1 MAVAAAAL
9 GDSLVRMTT
18 TAPAAAEQLADVRD
32 MFVVHRS
39 FRREF
44 RLIPQLIR
52 EVAPGDTARAAVVAG
67 HARLILRGLD
77 LHHTGEDDLLW
88 PKLLER
94 AAPSADL
101 IHRMEAQHHRV
112 EQLIAELGQA
122 LPRWEAEARPA
133 VSEEVAST
141 FDALR
146 DALLEHLDDEE
157 RHILPIAERH
167 ITQKEWEG
175 LGEHGMHK
183 VKAAELPILFGAVLE
198 EATPDER
205 TMMLRVVP
213 PPVRLLVRTVF
224 AWQYRRYVKKVRGV

>member
-1 MAVAAAAL
+1 MTSTSSAA
-9 GDSLVRMTT
+9 T
-18 TAPAAAEQLADVRD
+18 EQLTDVRD
-32 MFVVHRS
+32 MYVVHRT

-44 RLIPQLIR
+44 ALIPGLIR
-52 EVAPGDTARAAVVAG
+52 SVPAGDTARAAVVAG
-67 HARLILRGLD
+67 HARLILGGLD
-77 LHHTGEDDLLW
+77 MHHTGEDALLW

-112 EQLIAELGQA
+112 EELIAQLDEA

-146 DALLEHLDDEE
+146 VALMEHLDDEE

-167 ITQKEWEG
+167 ITPQEWAG
-175 LGEHGMHK
+175 LGEHGMAK
-183 VKAAELPILFGAVLE
+183 VKKSELPILFGALLE

-205 TMMLRVVP
+205 TLMLGIVP

-224 AWQYRRYVKKVRGV
+224 AWQYRRYITKVRAG

>member
-213 PPVRLLVRTVF
+213 PPVRLLARTVF

>member
-52 EVAPGDTARAAVVAG
+52 EVAPGDTARAGVVAG

>member
-1 MAVAAAAL
+1 
-9 GDSLVRMTT
+9 MTF
-18 TAPAAAEQLADVRD
+18 TAPAADEQLTDVRD
-32 MFVVHRS
+32 MYVVHRT

-44 RLIPQLIR
+44 AIIPGLIR
-52 EVAPGDTARAAVVAG
+52 SVRPGDTARAAVVAG
-67 HARLILRGLD
+67 HARLVLGGLD
-77 LHHTGEDDLLW
+77 MHHTGEDALLW

-101 IHRMEAQHHRV
+101 IHRMEVQHHRV
-112 EQLIAELGQA
+112 EELIAELNEA

-146 DALLEHLDDEE
+146 VALMEHLDDEE

-167 ITQKEWEG
+167 ITPQEWAG
-175 LGEHGMHK
+175 LGEHGMAK
-183 VKAAELPILFGAVLE
+183 VKKSELPILFGAMLE
-198 EATPDER
+198 DATPDER
-205 TMMLRVVP
+205 TLMLGLVP

-224 AWQYRRYVKKVRGV
+224 AWQYRRYITKVRAG

>member
-1 MAVAAAAL
+1 
-9 GDSLVRMTT
+9 MTST
-18 TAPAAAEQLADVRD
+18 TSAAAEQLTDVRD
-32 MFVVHRS
+32 MYVVHRT

-44 RLIPQLIR
+44 ALIPGLIR
-52 EVAPGDTARAAVVAG
+52 SVVPGDTGRAAVVAG
-67 HARLILRGLD
+67 HARLVLGGLD
-77 LHHTGEDDLLW
+77 MHHTGEDALLW

-94 AAPSADL
+94 ATPSAAL

-112 EQLIAELGQA
+112 EELIAELNEA

-146 DALLEHLDDEE
+146 VALVEHLDDEE

-167 ITQKEWEG
+167 ITPQEWAS
-175 LGEHGMHK
+175 LGEHGMAK
-183 VKAAELPILFGAVLE
+183 VNKSELPILFGALLE

-205 TMMLRVVP
+205 ALMLGLVP

-224 AWQYRRYVKKVRGV
+224 AWQYRRYITKVRAG

>member
-1 MAVAAAAL
+1 
-9 GDSLVRMTT
+9 MTST
-18 TAPAAAEQLADVRD
+18 TSAAAEQLTDVRD
-32 MFVVHRS
+32 MYVVHRT

-44 RLIPQLIR
+44 ALIPGLIR
-52 EVAPGDTARAAVVAG
+52 SVAAGDTARAAVVAG
-67 HARLILRGLD
+67 HARLVLGGLD
-77 LHHTGEDDLLW
+77 MHHTGEDALLW

-94 AAPSADL
+94 ATPSADL

-112 EQLIAELGQA
+112 EELIAELDEA

-146 DALLEHLDDEE
+146 VALLEHLDDEE

-167 ITQKEWEG
+167 ITPQEWAG
-175 LGEHGMHK
+175 LGEHGMAK
-183 VKAAELPILFGAVLE
+183 VKKSELPILFGAMLE
-198 EATPDER
+198 DATPDEK
-205 TMMLRVVP
+205 TLMLGLVP

-224 AWQYRRYVKKVRGV
+224 AWQYRRYITKVRAG

>member
-44 RLIPQLIR
+44 TLIPQLIR
-52 EVAPGDTARAAVVAG
+52 RVAPGDTARAAVVAR

>member
-1 MAVAAAAL
+1 
-9 GDSLVRMTT
+9 MTT

-175 LGEHGMHK
+175 LGEHGRHK

>member
-52 EVAPGDTARAAVVAG
+52 EVAPGDTARAAVVTG

-112 EQLIAELGQA
+112 EQLIAELDQA

-175 LGEHGMHK
+175 LGEHGRQK

>member
-1 MAVAAAAL
+1 
-9 GDSLVRMTT
+9 MTHT
-18 TAPAAAEQLADVRD
+18 SPAAAEQLTDVRD
-32 MFVVHRS
+32 MYVVHRV

-44 RLIPQLIR
+44 TLIPRL
-52 EVAPGDTARAAVVAG
+52 VSSVPPGDTARAAIVAG
-67 HARLILRGLD
+67 HARLILGGLD
-77 LHHTGEDDLLW
+77 MHHTGEDELLW

-112 EQLIAELGQA
+112 EELIAQLGEA

-133 VSEEVAST
+133 VTSEVAST
-141 FDALR
+141 FEELR
-146 DALLEHLDDEE
+146 VALLEHLDDEE

-167 ITQKEWEG
+167 ITSQEWAG
-175 LGEHGMHK
+175 LGEHGMAK
-183 VKAAELPILFGAVLE
+183 VKKSELPILFGAMLE

-205 TMMLRVVP
+205 TLMLGLVP

-224 AWQYRRYVKKVRGV
+224 AWQYRRYIRRVRAA

>member
-52 EVAPGDTARAAVVAG
+52 AVAPGDTARAGVVAG

-175 LGEHGMHK
+175 LGEHGMQK

>member
-1 MAVAAAAL
+1 
-9 GDSLVRMTT
+9 MTST
-18 TAPAAAEQLADVRD
+18 SPAATEQLTDVRD
-32 MFVVHRS
+32 MYVVHRT

-44 RLIPQLIR
+44 ALIPGLIR
-52 EVAPGDTARAAVVAG
+52 SVAAGNTARAAVVAG
-67 HARLILRGLD
+67 HARLVLGGLD
-77 LHHTGEDDLLW
+77 MHHTGEDALLW

-94 AAPSADL
+94 ATPSADL

-112 EQLIAELGQA
+112 EELIAELDEA

-146 DALLEHLDDEE
+146 VALLEHLDDEE

-167 ITQKEWEG
+167 ITPQEWAG
-175 LGEHGMHK
+175 LGEHGMAK
-183 VKAAELPILFGAVLE
+183 VKKSELPILFGAMLE
-198 EATPDER
+198 DATPDEK
-205 TMMLRVVP
+205 TLMLGLVP

-224 AWQYRRYVKKVRGV
+224 AWQYRRYITKVRAG

>member
-1 MAVAAAAL
+1 
-9 GDSLVRMTT
+9 MTT